1 MNKYVELSVK
11 DLRAIHQADIS
22 LDGITVVS
30 GINGCGKSTLSRLLY
45 YLFRNANAFD
55 ELALARVNEQL
66 YSYRSVLEQLR
77 MAMYY
82 SRNAIGSSARR
93 NVPRHKFPPLTH
105 LENARAFL
113 ESARSLCSEFLNME
127 ESLQEEGKSIL
138 SQRLR
143 YILQSTTKA
152 NNDKDFRKLLDTLL
166 SRIADYVSKAEQ
178 EAIQRPY
185 KLLRESIYDVFDAD
199 LSSNVTVKEYGETI
213 FGGRISAIPLLHY
226 IKKVAYIDTPMLI
239 GMKPYSGQPAYW
251 DELNTL
257 LKQPPRRGYKR
268 SINDIIKNEII
279 GGDAAYD
286 EDNLI
291 QGFIYT
297 RKDGQ
302 SFDLQECATG
312 IKSFAVLQL
321 LLKNRFLDENT
332 LLIIDEP
339 EAHLHPQWIV
349 EYARLIVLLHKRVG
363 VKFFIAS
370 HSTDMVSA
378 IRYIAEK
385 EKCLPA
391 VGFYVAEEEQD
402 EKNKFLFHFKAL
414 GHDIEPIFESFN
426 KSFEKLDLYANQEKM

>member
-113 ESARSLCSEFLNME
+113 ESARSLCSDFLNME

-213 FGGRISAIPLLHY
+213 FGGRISAVPLLHY

-291 QGFIYT
+291 QGFIS
-297 RKDGQ
+297 R
-302 SFDLQECATG
+302 SC
-312 IKSFAVLQL
+312 
-321 LLKNRFLDENT
+321 
-332 LLIIDEP
+332 
-339 EAHLHPQWIV
+339 
-349 EYARLIVLLHKRVG
+349 
-363 VKFFIAS
+363 
-370 HSTDMVSA
+370 M
-378 IRYIAEK
+378 
-385 EKCLPA
+385 
-391 VGFYVAEEEQD
+391 
-402 EKNKFLFHFKAL
+402 
-414 GHDIEPIFESFN
+414 
-426 KSFEKLDLYANQEKM
+426 